1 MIEHAELSIQEA
13 AALSDSE
20 MLSKTDGPTRTLV
33 EIIGV
38 LKAHWARGDLPENIR
53 GLAQSLQP
61 ILTGLQMKPSDLN
74 DLLNVEKVAGNG
86 SFDLNLS
93 PYGVIVQGL
102 LRHKTAI
109 CSALL
114 ADTNARVRMVVS
126 REMALPP
133 GFEVT
138 GLRNVIM
145 VA

>member
-1 MIEHAELSIQEA
+1 MAPNHMMCIPRSI
-13 AALSDSE
+13 
-20 MLSKTDGPTRTLV
+20 
-33 EIIGV
+33 
-38 LKAHWARGDLPENIR
+38 
-53 GLAQSLQP
+53 
-61 ILTGLQMKPSDLN
+61 
-74 DLLNVEKVAGNG
+74 LLDQDIKG
-86 SFDLNLS
+86 SA
-93 PYGVIVQGL
+93 Y
-102 LRHKTAI
+102 KTAI